1 MCFMCS
7 DEKAYASYLGYLDAM
22 ERAGEI
28 ADPDKAM
35 DMLIEEL
42 QKSASDG
49 LAKPYSFSCK
59 PVDE

>member
-1 MCFMCS
+1 MCFMCN
-7 DEKAYASYLGYLDAM
+7 DEKAYASYLTYLDAM

-42 QKSASDG
+42 QKSDSGG
-49 LAKPYSFSCK
+49 LAKPHSFSCE